1 MDAPD
6 GFDAGGG
13 PEALVAFQGAALRLA
28 AARGDLVMLLTLPVH
43 YRSERALAHV
53 AGLAPAPGVDA
64 RSFAALYHPWLGV
77 RDESGRTGSVRFL
90 PPDGAV
96 AGMAAARTL
105 ARGAWLAPANVPLR
119 DIVALEP
126 RFDGVA
132 WERLLAAGVNLVRPG
147 HAGFHLMSAETLASG
162 ALRPLNV
169 RRLLILLRRLAL
181 REGPA
186 FAFESNSDAL
196 RRRLRLRFERFLT
209 RMFERGAFAGSRPAE
224 AFDVRTDAAVNPPES
239 VDRGRLVVELRVAP
253 SRPLAFLTVRLVQR
267 DGAGLI
273 VVEG

>member
-1 MDAPD
+1 
-6 GFDAGGG
+6 
-13 PEALVAFQGAALRLA
+13 
-28 AARGDLVMLLTLPVH
+28 
-43 YRSERALAHV
+43 
-53 AGLAPAPGVDA
+53 
-64 RSFAALYHPWLGV
+64 
-77 RDESGRTGSVRFL
+77 
-90 PPDGAV
+90 
-96 AGMAAARTL
+96 
-105 ARGAWLAPANVPLR
+105 
-119 DIVALEP
+119 
-126 RFDGVA
+126 
-132 WERLLAAGVNLVRPG
+132 
-147 HAGFHLMSAETLASG
+147 MSAETLASG

-224 AFDVRTDAAVNPPES
+224 AFDVRTDAAVNPPGS